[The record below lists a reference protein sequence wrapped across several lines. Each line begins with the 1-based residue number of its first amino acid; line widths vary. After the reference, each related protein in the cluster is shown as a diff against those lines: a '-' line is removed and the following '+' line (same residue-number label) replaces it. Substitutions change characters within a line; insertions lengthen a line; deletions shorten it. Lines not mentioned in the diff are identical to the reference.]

1 MLELKNVS
9 FAYGKRSALANV
21 NLNFVSSGII
31 SLVGP
36 NGSGKSTL
44 LKCINRILK
53 PQGDVLLYGVNVRD
67 FSISELSRT
76 FGYVPQEFST
86 VFPITVFDM
95 VLLGRKPYLGWN
107 PSEKDV
113 EVVSENIEL
122 MNLEDFALRPV
133 NELSGGERQKVL
145 IATALSQ
152 EPSVML
158 LDEPTSNL
166 DIKHQID
173 VMRHLGQIAENKKIL
188 VLMAVHDLNLA
199 SQYSNEMIMLRK
211 GTVFARGT
219 PQDVLTKENIRAL
232 YNVNVAVHK
241 HGKIKHIVPVED
253 EASLFKMEK
262 TK

>member
-9 FAYGKRSALANV
+9 YFYGKRMALTNI
-21 NLNFVSSGII
+21 NLIFPSSGII

-44 LKCINRILK
+44 LKCLNRILK
-53 PQGDVLLYGVNVRD
+53 PQGDLLLNGKSIHE
-67 FSISELSRT
+67 FTISELSRT

-86 VFPITVFDM
+86 IFPITVFDM

-107 PSEKDV
+107 PSENDI
-113 EVVSENIEL
+113 EIVSENIAL
-122 MNLEDFALRPV
+122 MELEDFALRPI

-152 EPSVML
+152 QPSILL

-173 VMRHLGQIAENKKIL
+173 VMRHLVRIAKNKKIL

-199 SQYSNEMIMLRK
+199 SQYSEEMIMLSK
-211 GTVFARGT
+211 GAVFARGT
-219 PQDVLTKENIRAL
+219 PQEVLTKQNIRTL
-232 YNVNVAVHK
+232 YNVNVAIHK

-253 EASLFKMEK
+253 ENNLFKLEK

>member
-9 FAYGKRSALANV
+9 FDYGKRSALANI
-21 NLNFVSSGII
+21 NLSFLSSGVI

-53 PQGDVLLYGVNVRD
+53 PRGEVLFNRRNVQS

-76 FGYVPQEFST
+76 FGYVPQEFSSA
-86 VFPITVFDM
+86 FPITVFDM
-95 VLLGRKPYLGWN
+95 ILLGRKPYLGWN
-107 PSEKDV
+107 PSEQDI
-113 EVVSENIEL
+113 EVVSENISLMEL
-122 MNLEDFALRPV
+122 DDFALRPV

-152 EPSVML
+152 EPSVLL

-173 VMRHLGQIAENKKIL
+173 VMKHLGEIVRSKKIL
-188 VLMAVHDLNLA
+188 ALMAVHDLNLA
-199 SQYSNEMIMLRK
+199 SHYSEEMVMLRK
-211 GTVFARGT
+211 GKVFAQGK
-219 PQDVLTKENIRAL
+219 PKEILTKGNIKAL
-232 YNVNVAVHK
+232 YYINVAIHR
-241 HGKIKHIVPVED
+241 HGEIKHIVPVED
-253 EASLFKMEK
+253 DDDLFRMEK
-262 TK
+262 T